1 MVEKPL
7 VDADQIRAKQL
18 DRVYGS
24 MPWLKT
30 DEQERARYRVKV
42 FKSGN
47 SVAVRLPAALGLKA
61 GTEMDLDVEKYDV
74 LSLTPVEPVKR
85 KFNIAKVAGS
95 ARDLRFIDASERAF
109 EDAPL
114 RWDPRAPADDIGK

>member
-7 VDADQIRAKQL
+7 VDADQIRVKQL
-18 DRVYGS
+18 DRVFGS

-30 DEQERARYRVKV
+30 DERERARYRVKV

-61 GTEMDLDVEKYDV
+61 GTEMDLDVEKHDV

-114 RWDPRAPADDIGK
+114 RWDPRQPADDIVK